1 MSVKESLPEWLLTKE
16 NYIPR
21 KDRDAFID
29 KTILSLLAL
38 LARIRTQA
46 SYKSDKFFISPL
58 LKLAFSIMLILLISL
73 ARNYTFVI
81 IANVYLLLGLSLLNG
96 KEIISILRICLVV
109 ALFTFIILL
118 PTLFYGSAYSCIMIT
133 SKVFATVM
141 TVNILS
147 HITRWNSITNALKMF
162 LIPDIFI
169 LVLDITIKYI
179 VMLGDF
185 TLNMLYALK
194 LRSVGTN
201 RTKNS
206 LLGGIAGTVFI
217 KSKEM
222 AEDMYAAMECRGF
235 TGEYHITQKYRLNWA
250 DILSIAINIC
260 IVFIFFYLERN

>member
-1 MSVKESLPEWLLTKE
+1 VSVKESLPDWLLIQE
-16 NYIPR
+16 NYIPL
-21 KDRDAFID
+21 KDRDAFIN
-29 KTILSLLAL
+29 KSILSLLAL

-46 SYKSDKFFISPL
+46 SYKQDKFFISPL
-58 LKLAFSIMLILLISL
+58 FKVGFSILLILLISL
-73 ARNYTFVI
+73 AQNYAFVI

-96 KEIISILRICLVV
+96 KEIISILKICLTV
-109 ALFTFIILL
+109 AFFTFIVLL

-162 LIPDIFI
+162 FIPDIFI

-185 TLNMLYALK
+185 ALNMLYALK

-201 RTKNS
+201 SAKNR
-206 LLGGIAGTVFI
+206 LLAGIAGTVFI

-235 TGEYHITQKYRLNWA
+235 TGEYHVEQKYRFNWA
-250 DILSIAINIC
+250 DVLAIAINAC